1 MGRAWERDQV
11 RDVRQ
16 IFAFLSILR
25 KAPGRHHGHVALLQ
39 RHPLSG
45 KGGAKSGDEE
55 EAGEVVLSE
64 AQQQLQ
70 ELLRK
75 QLDTSGMTVKG

>member
-1 MGRAWERDQV
+1 MGRAWERDQ
-11 RDVRQ
+11 VRQ

-39 RHPLSG
+39 SQPPSG
-45 KGGAKSGDEE
+45 RDETKSGDEE

-64 AQQQLQ
+64 AQRQLQ

-75 QLDTSGMTVKG
+75 QLDTSSMTVKG

>member
-1 MGRAWERDQV
+1 MYV
-11 RDVRQ
+11 KF
-16 IFAFLSILR
+16 FALLSILR

-39 RHPLSG
+39 SQPPSG
-45 KGGAKSGDEE
+45 RGGAKNGDEE

-64 AQQQLQ
+64 AQRQLQ

-75 QLDTSGMTVKG
+75 QLDTSGVTVKG